1 MYQFTRQFTRWS
13 TRLAGGIASPLV
25 LRLIALAAACLV
37 GPSLAQPAPLLRAQ
51 QPAQTGVAQQ
61 AVGAIK
67 NINGNTIVLKPD
79 TGADV
84 TVLVSDATRIVRV
97 APGQTDLKNAE
108 PIHLPDLQVGD
119 RILVRGK
126 LSDDSKSIT
135 ASGVIVMKRSDV
147 DAKQER
153 DRQDWQKRGIGGI
166 VTSVEPGA
174 KTITISVA
182 APGASKNVIV
192 QVAKD
197 TVLRRYAPDS
207 VQFDDA
213 KPSALDQIRPG
224 DQLRARGARNVDGS
238 EFAAEEIV
246 SGVFR
251 NIAGLLTAVDAAAN
265 TVTLNDLLTKK
276 PIVVKISPQSQV
288 VKLPPQVAQGI
299 AARLK
304 GAPQGVAGATAS
316 SGGASTPA
324 ASQNPAQA
332 GAGAAGR
339 QGGAQADLQQ
349 MLSRMPKAA
358 LADFQKGDAVMIVST
373 EGTASGGVT
382 AITLVGGVESILA
395 ASPAGGQSM
404 TLAPWNVGG
413 GDAGEANP

>member
-1 MYQFTRQFTRWS
+1 MYQFTRQFTRLFTRQF
-13 TRLAGGIASPLV
+13 TRLFTR
-25 LRLIALAAACLV
+25 RLPRLAWRTAF
-37 GPSLAQPAPLLRAQ
+37 PHPAPLPQAQ
-51 QPAQTGVAQQ
+51 QAAQTGVAQQ
-61 AVGAIK
+61 TVGAIK
-67 NINGNTIVLKPD
+67 SINGNTIVLKPD

-84 TVLVSDATRIVRV
+84 TVLVSDTTRIVRV
-97 APGQTDLKNAE
+97 APGQTDLKNAA

-126 LSDDSKSIT
+126 LSDDSKSVV
-135 ASGVIVMKRSDV
+135 ASGVIAMKRSDV
-147 DAKQER
+147 DAKQES

-182 APGASKNVIV
+182 APGASKSVIV

-197 TVLRRYAPDS
+197 TTLRRYAPDS

-213 KPSALDQIRPG
+213 KPSALDQIKLG
-224 DQLRARGARNVDGS
+224 DQLRARGARNVDGT

-246 SGVFR
+246 SGAFR

-265 TVTLNDLLTKK
+265 TVTLNDLITKK
-276 PIVVKISPQSQV
+276 SIVVKITPQSQV
-288 VKLPPQVAQGI
+288 VKLSPQVAQGV

-304 GAPQGVAGATAS
+304 GAPQGAAGATAS
-316 SGGASTPA
+316 SGGASAPA
-324 ASQNPAQA
+324 APQNPSQA
-332 GAGAAGR
+332 GSGAASPTAAGR

-349 MLSRMPKAA
+349 MLGRMPKAA

-373 EGTASGGVT
+373 EGTVSGGVT
-382 AITLVGGVESILA
+382 AITLVGGVEPILA

-404 TLAPWNVGG
+404 TLAPWSIGG